1 MPAAGSLVLCALTS
15 LCTKAAGTQGEWEC
29 TLQTQTD
36 TPGQTSGALCLWAA
50 LSSAKLVPL
59 GRSAAQEAEGTANV
73 HVTMRLMAAASPH
86 LRCTS
91 CRATGN
97 DHGIYIYS
105 HIVFIQRCCFAQ
117 IITCF
122 FTGRRLGICIFLGVS
137 QVLVKLIS
145 PPEKEE
151 GPFAS
156 LVSSFSRWTDPCIFF
171 PKGFPDPFSRG
182 LERMGTRGRKTQDF
196 QESLNTAHL
205 GKSLIP

>member
-1 MPAAGSLVLCALTS
+1 MLATGSSVLCALIS
-15 LCTKAAGTQGEWEC
+15 LCREAASTQGEWEC
-29 TLQTQTD
+29 TSQTQTD
-36 TPGQTSGALCLWAA
+36 TPGQTSGAPCLWAA
-50 LSSAKLVPL
+50 LSSARLVPL
-59 GRSAAQEAEGTANV
+59 GRSAVPEVEGTANV

-117 IITCF
+117 TIMCF
-122 FTGRRLGICIFLGVS
+122 FTGRRVGICVFLGAS

-156 LVSSFSRWTDPCIFF
+156 LVSSFSR
-171 PKGFPDPFSRG
+171 
-182 LERMGTRGRKTQDF
+182 
-196 QESLNTAHL
+196 
-205 GKSLIP
+205 

>member
-15 LCTKAAGTQGEWEC
+15 LCTEAAGTQGEWEC
-29 TLQTQTD
+29 TSQTQTD

-97 DHGIYIYS
+97 DHGIYRYIATL
-105 HIVFIQRCCFAQ
+105 C
-117 IITCF
+117 
-122 FTGRRLGICIFLGVS
+122 L
-137 QVLVKLIS
+137 
-145 PPEKEE
+145 
-151 GPFAS
+151 
-156 LVSSFSRWTDPCIFF
+156 
-171 PKGFPDPFSRG
+171 SRG
-182 LERMGTRGRKTQDF
+182 AVLHRLLRAFSPGDDLAFAFSSGSPRC
-196 QESLNTAHL
+196 L
-205 GKSLIP
+205 